1 MPGKVARI
9 AVSAATYAVDR
20 PFEYS
25 IPEELSEKVC
35 EGMRVFVP
43 FSSGNRICEGIVLAV
58 SDEAR
63 REKLKAIVSVPD
75 EGPVLSAEQI
85 RLALFMRER
94 FFCTVYDAVNA
105 MLPAGMWFSSEGKR
119 RVSDKTV
126 EVARLGV
133 SADEARELAAI
144 CRRKAPARAAVLDEL
159 ASYEEMPVRELLTF
173 AGTTRQPLKAL
184 TDSGVVELY
193 EREVFRRP
201 EVFSGE
207 LSALPELNA
216 GQQAAFEGLE
226 ALMRS
231 SKNETAL
238 LQGVTGSGKTAVY
251 IRLIARALE
260 EGKSAVLLVPEIALT
275 PQMLRTFSS
284 YFGNE
289 IAVLHSK
296 LSAGERCDEWK
307 RVRSGLARLVIGT
320 RSAVFA
326 PVGNPGIFII
336 DEEQEDSYK
345 SENTPRYNALDVARY
360 RCYKSGCLLLL
371 GSATPDVCTRYL
383 AETGEIAHFMLTE
396 RYNEQELPAVKTVD
410 MKAELKAGNEGCI
423 SRYLRDEI
431 QKNIDSGEQSI
442 LFLNRRGARKL
453 ITCGECG
460 YVYSCPRC
468 SVSLT
473 YHSVNDSLICH
484 YCGYRRKPDSSCP
497 ECGGILK
504 SVGAGTQLVEQEL
517 RELFP
522 GAETLRL
529 DADVIGSGQ
538 THEQVL
544 DRFRRE
550 NIPLLVGTQMVTKG
564 LNFENVTL
572 VGVVSADQSL
582 YCSDYRAAE
591 KTFSII
597 TQVIGRSGRGSRPG
611 RAVIQ
616 SFTPDNEVIRLAA
629 AQDYEEFYA
638 SEIRLRRLQDSPPF
652 AGLVSITVSGEK
664 EAEVVNGCRYALSC
678 LKLALAEREN
688 TDFLGPTPLPVVRV
702 NNRYRYRVTL
712 RCRVDSEVRNA
723 VASTVVACGKVK
735 ELRKLSFF
743 ADNDPE

>member
-1 MPGKVARI
+1 MPGTVAKI
-9 AVSAATYAVDR
+9 AVSAATYAIDR
-20 PFEYS
+20 PYEYT
-25 IPEELSEKVC
+25 IPEEYSEKVC
-35 EGMRVFVP
+35 PGMRVFVP
-43 FSSGNRICEGIVLAV
+43 FSKGNRLCEGIVLAV
-58 SDEAR
+58 ASEAGR
-63 REKLKAIVSVPD
+63 DRLKAIASVPD
-75 EGPVLSAEQI
+75 ESPVLSAEQI
-85 RLALFMRER
+85 QLALFMRER

-105 MLPAGMWFSSEGKR
+105 MLPAGMWFGETGQR
-119 RVSDKTV
+119 RVRDKTV
-126 EVARLGV
+126 EVARLAV
-133 SADEARELAAI
+133 SAEEARELAAL
-144 CRRKAPARAAVLDEL
+144 CRKKAPARAAVLDEL
-159 ASYEEMPVRELLTF
+159 AAYEEMPVRELLTF

-184 TDSGVVELY
+184 ADSGAVTLFA
-193 EREVFRRP
+193 REVFRRP

-207 LSALPELNA
+207 LSPLPELNA
-216 GQQAAFEGLE
+216 GQQAAYEGLE
-226 ALMRS
+226 GLMCS
-231 SKNETAL
+231 SKSETAL

-284 YFGNE
+284 FFGNE

-326 PVGNPGIFII
+326 PVADPGLFII

-345 SENTPRYNALDVARY
+345 SENSPRYNAFEVARY
-360 RCYKSGCLLLL
+360 RCYKSGCLLVL
-371 GSATPDVCTRYL
+371 GSATPGICTRHS
-383 AETGEIAHFMLTE
+383 AETGEIARFTLTE
-396 RYNEQELPAVKTVD
+396 RYNEMQLPAVKTVD

-431 QKNIDSGEQSI
+431 QKNIDCGEQSI

-453 ITCGECG
+453 VTCGECG

-473 YHSVNDSLICH
+473 YHSVSDSLVCH
-484 YCGYRRKPDSSCP
+484 YCGFRRRPDSACP

-522 GAETLRL
+522 GTETLRL
-529 DADVIGSGQ
+529 DADVINSGF

-544 DRFRRE
+544 ERFRRE

-591 KTFSII
+591 KTFSLI

-616 SFTPDNEVIRLAA
+616 SYTPDNEVIRLAA
-629 AQDYEEFYA
+629 SQDYEEFYA
-638 SEIRLRRLQDSPPF
+638 SEIMIRRLQDCPPF
-652 AGLVSITVSGEK
+652 AGLVSITVSGEN

-678 LKLALAEREN
+678 LKLSLASKEN
-688 TDFLGPTPLPVVRV
+688 LELLGPTPLPVVKV

-723 VASTVVACGKVK
+723 VASAVVACSKVK

>member
-1 MPGKVARI
+1 MPAAVAKI
-9 AVSAATYAVDR
+9 AVSAATYAIDR
-20 PFEYS
+20 PYEYA
-25 IPEELSEKVC
+25 IPEELAEKVC
-35 EGMRVFVP
+35 PGTRVFVP
-43 FSSGNRICEGIVLAV
+43 FSRGNRLSEGIVLAV
-58 SDEAR
+58 SPEAK
-63 REKLKAIVSVPD
+63 REGLKAIASVPD
-75 EGPVLSAEQI
+75 ESPVLNREQI
-85 RLALFMRER
+85 QLALFMRER
-94 FFCTVYDAVNA
+94 FFCTVFDAVNA
-105 MLPAGMWFSSEGKR
+105 MLPAGMWFSEEGRR
-119 RVSDKTV
+119 RVGDKTV

-133 SADEARELAAI
+133 SAEEARELAAQ
-144 CRRKAPARAAVLDEL
+144 CRKKAPARAAVLEEL

-173 AGTTRQPLKAL
+173 AGTTRQPLKTL
-184 TDSGVVELY
+184 IESGAVILY

-201 EVFSGE
+201 EVYSGE
-207 LSALPELNA
+207 LSPLPELNA
-216 GQQAAFEGLE
+216 GQQAAFEGLV

-231 SKNETAL
+231 EKSETAL

-284 YFGNE
+284 FFGNE
-289 IAVLHSK
+289 IAVLHSR

-326 PVGNPGIFII
+326 PVENPGVFII

-345 SENTPRYNALDVARY
+345 SENSPRYNALEVARY
-360 RCYKSGCLLLL
+360 RCYKDGCLLVL
-371 GSATPDVCTRYL
+371 GSATPDVCTRH
-383 AETGEIAHFMLTE
+383 AADTGEISRFTLTE
-396 RYNEQELPAVKTVD
+396 RYNEMQLPAVKTVD
-410 MKAELKAGNEGCI
+410 MKAELKSGNEGCI

-453 ITCGECG
+453 VTCGECG
-460 YVYSCPRC
+460 YIYSCPRC

-473 YHSVNDSLICH
+473 YHSVSDSLMCH
-484 YCGYRRKPDSSCP
+484 YCGYRRKPDSACP

-517 RELFP
+517 AELFP
-522 GAETLRL
+522 GTETIRL
-529 DADVIGSGQ
+529 DADVINSGS

-544 DRFRRE
+544 EKFRRE
-550 NIPLLVGTQMVTKG
+550 NIPVLVGTQMVTKG

-591 KTFSII
+591 KTFSLI
-597 TQVIGRSGRGSRPG
+597 TQVVGRSGRGSRPG

-616 SFTPDNEVIRLAA
+616 SFTPENEVIRLAA
-629 AQDYEEFYA
+629 EQDYEAFYA
-638 SEIRLRRLQDSPPF
+638 SEIKLRRLQDCPPF
-652 AGLVSITVSGEK
+652 AGLISITASGVN

-678 LKLALAEREN
+678 LKLSLASRGDVEL
-688 TDFLGPTPLPVVRV
+688 LGPTPLPVVKV

-712 RCRVDSEVRNA
+712 RCSVDNEVRNA
-723 VASTVVACGKVK
+723 VASAVTACSKVK
-735 ELRKLSFF
+735 ELRKVSFF